1 MTFEELKEILVSLKP
16 SEEIKKKEKEI
27 FDFIPELEKSKGFNQ
42 NNPWHVYD
50 VYEHILHVVDNVDDM
65 FELRL
70 AALFHDI
77 GKPYVYKEDA
87 NGIGHFY
94 NHWLVSEEI
103 FSKFATRESMN
114 EKTIKRISKLIF
126 YHDKSLNK
134 LDDHELACVL
144 SQFSQEELIMLYKL
158 KRADLMAQNE
168 EYHYLLSDYDKEEK
182 ELLKKY

>member
-16 SEEIKKKEKEI
+16 SEEIKKKEQEI

-87 NGIGHFY
+87 NGIGQFY
-94 NHWLVSEEI
+94 NHWLVSE
-103 FSKFATRESMN
+103 
-114 EKTIKRISKLIF
+114 
-126 YHDKSLNK
+126 
-134 LDDHELACVL
+134 
-144 SQFSQEELIMLYKL
+144 
-158 KRADLMAQNE
+158 
-168 EYHYLLSDYDKEEK
+168 
-182 ELLKKY
+182 